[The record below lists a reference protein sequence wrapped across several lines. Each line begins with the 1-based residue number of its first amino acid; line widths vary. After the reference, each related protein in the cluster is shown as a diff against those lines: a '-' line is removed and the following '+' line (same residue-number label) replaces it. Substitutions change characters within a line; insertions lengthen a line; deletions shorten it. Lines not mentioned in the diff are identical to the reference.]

1 MYEDGTCLME
11 HAVPLVRVDATG
23 AQDSV
28 FGAEDIEPEG
38 CCAGPPL
45 RNTSGSSPA
54 GVETDALISA
64 HLPISFFRF
73 GEKRI
78 TISYIVKTTLAK
90 SGIGMKGGVSQF
102 KFTSARN
109 TVNSAV
115 DCDNHLS
122 SKVRNILIRKWGI
135 EAN

>member
-1 MYEDGTCLME
+1 M
-11 HAVPLVRVDATG
+11 
-23 AQDSV
+23 
-28 FGAEDIEPEG
+28 
-38 CCAGPPL
+38 
-45 RNTSGSSPA
+45 
-54 GVETDALISA
+54 
-64 HLPISFFRF
+64 
-73 GEKRI
+73 
-78 TISYIVKTTLAK
+78 TLAK

-135 EAN
+135 EANEFKRNRPTDRAIQDSIYHHKKAFFDAAS